1 MIGKGRDYTMRVSFL
16 RFIRRSFF
24 VKVIFILFLVS
35 AIPLSIFA
43 YVTVHVSNQ
52 TVMAKVNALN
62 FQVVNQLNEQIDN
75 TMVRIQQLSNQ
86 YGLSPVIT
94 NALNAKD
101 SYFDYVIQM
110 QELLRTLDT
119 GKTTIG
125 DIADISIYS
134 VDSGEVISTT
144 DSIAPLAQSR
154 YEELIHSMEASNKA
168 FQLIDTP
175 STENSFLADNSFF
188 MRKLTYSNGTGYR
201 GMLIITLPKQALQKA
216 IHNINLGPDGA
227 VYIVTSENKV
237 IATTS
242 TASSTEISKRIEQ
255 AIEGWNESK
264 HSEQFVVDHSLFSI
278 KQSGNFHKWSVISE
292 IPVDQL
298 SESARFITR
307 TALILLMML
316 MLFGLIGALVIG
328 YNLYRPLQR
337 LKRHM
342 RSIQQGN
349 FSNSYSD
356 YPKNEIGELGMMLNN
371 MAFRLNTLME
381 NLQQSEELKRRSEIT
396 ALQAQINPHF
406 LYNTLNTI
414 SMFAMLK
421 DYNKI
426 RSMLHR
432 LISMLRY
439 SMENYAQ
446 LVPLSGE
453 LHYITDYIA
462 MLQLRYDCQIIVRT
476 EIDEQLKGMLIPKLL
491 LQPLIENSLFHGI
504 FGKETDQGTIVVRA
518 VPFTEETV
526 MLQIEDDGLGLEPD
540 RLEQLRRYIQHED
553 RGESIGIKNVSE
565 RVRLLFGEQSQFRI
579 ESNAQGEGTIVSI
592 LIPRHRLEFAKE
604 EHSHDGSI

>member
-1 MIGKGRDYTMRVSFL
+1 MRVSFL
-16 RFIRRSFF
+16 SFIRKSFF
-24 VKVIFILFLVS
+24 VKVIFFLFLLS
-35 AIPLSIFA
+35 SIPLSIFA
-43 YVTVHVSNQ
+43 FVTVHVSNQ
-52 TVMAKVNALN
+52 TVMTKVNALN
-62 FQVVNQLNEQIDN
+62 LQVVNQLNEQIEN

-86 YGLSPVIT
+86 FGLSPIIT
-94 NALNAKD
+94 NSLNVQ
-101 SYFDYVIQM
+101 SNYFDYVIQM
-110 QELLRTLDT
+110 QELLRTLDA

-125 DIADISIYS
+125 DITDISIYA

-144 DSIAPLAQSR
+144 DSIVPIEQSR
-154 YEELIHSMEASNKA
+154 YEKLIRSVEASNKA
-168 FQLIDTP
+168 FQLIDDTSSKDP
-175 STENSFLADNSFF
+175 FLADNSFF
-188 MRKLTYSNGTGYR
+188 LRKLTYSNGTGYR
-201 GMLIITLPKQALQKA
+201 GMLVIMLPKQALQKA

-227 VYIVTSENKV
+227 LYIVTSENKV

-242 TASSTEISKRIEQ
+242 LASSPEIAKHVGK
-255 AIEGWNESK
+255 AIENWNESK
-264 HSEQFVVDHSLFSI
+264 RSEQFLVDHSLYTI
-278 KQSGNFHKWSVISE
+278 KQSGNFHKWIVISE

-298 SESARFITR
+298 SESTRFITR
-307 TALILLMML
+307 TALLLLFLLML
-316 MLFGLIGALVIG
+316 LGLIGSLVIG

-356 YPKNEIGELGMMLNN
+356 YPKNELGELGTMLNN
-371 MAFRLNTLME
+371 MAFRLNSLVE
-381 NLQQSEELKRRSEIT
+381 DLQQSEELKRRSEIT
-396 ALQAQINPHF
+396 VLQAQINPHF

-432 LISMLRY
+432 LVSMLRY
-439 SMENYAQ
+439 SMESYEQ

-453 LHYITDYIA
+453 LNYITDYIA
-462 MLQLRYDCQIIVRT
+462 MLQLRYDCQIIVRM
-476 EIDEQLKGMLIPKLL
+476 EIDEQLQDMLIPKLL

-504 FGKETDQGTIVVRA
+504 FGKETDQGTIVVRT
-518 VPFTEETV
+518 VCLTEDTV
-526 MLQIEDDGLGLEPD
+526 MIQIEDDGLGLEPD
-540 RLEQLRRYIQHED
+540 RLEQLRQHIKHGN
-553 RGESIGIKNVSE
+553 RGKSIGMMNVSE
-565 RVRLLFGEQSQFRI
+565 RVRLLFGEQSEFRL
-579 ESNAQGEGTIVSI
+579 ESKGQGEGTIVSI